1 MKIENKFLLFL
12 IMSYELRV
20 TWHHCQFW
28 QTRGIQLN
36 IKSTSKNRCRHSLS
50 FFFLFSS
57 VCTLLSALL
66 CFLFS
71 SFLFPFFFFPSPRFL
86 CSQLF
91 LFLFSAFSFFLST
104 PIWVVI
110 CVYGFY
116 FFISLF
122 I

>member
-12 IMSYELRV
+12 IMSYELG
-20 TWHHCQFW
+20 
-28 QTRGIQLN
+28 GIIVNFGKHVGSNSISSPRQKTGADTLF
-36 IKSTSKNRCRHSLS
+36 LS
-50 FFFLFSS
+50 FFFFLQFVRFS
-57 VCTLLSALL
+57 LLSSLL

-71 SFLFPFFFFPSPRFL
+71 SFLFPFFFSPSPRFL